1 MENQQTKLLSDSL
14 AKTFK
19 DGGVVSLGGQDSQGF
34 LVCFLLTVRTRG
46 LMIGAYSAYQ
56 TELSNSIIELRD
68 LQHLTFKQIA
78 DHLIAQGYSSPRGFE
93 LGAESVFSVY
103 KKRKIRDERLNAK
116 PEVLLSDIAA
126 FIPTLAGSQ
135 RCCHICNK
143 I

>member
-56 TELSNSIIELRD
+56 TELSNLIIELRD
-68 LQHLTFKQIA
+68 LQYLTFKQIA

-93 LGAESVFSVY
+93 LGAESVFSV
-103 KKRKIRDERLNAK
+103 
-116 PEVLLSDIAA
+116 
-126 FIPTLAGSQ
+126 
-135 RCCHICNK
+135 
-143 I
+143 

>member
-1 MENQQTKLLSDSL
+1 
-14 AKTFK
+14 
-19 DGGVVSLGGQDSQGF
+19 
-34 LVCFLLTVRTRG
+34 
-46 LMIGAYSAYQ
+46 MIGAYSAYQ

-68 LQHLTFKQIA
+68 LQYLTFKQIA